1 MKPMHFVLT
10 GFVALYAGLLIRS
23 ALKNYANVSF

>member
-1 MKPMHFVLT
+1 MHFVVT

-23 ALKNYANVSF
+23 ALKNYLNVSL

>member
-1 MKPMHFVLT
+1 MKPMHAVFT

-23 ALKNYANVSF
+23 ALRSYLNLQI